1 MAYCSDDRARPA
13 ALVRRAT
20 SKCERQFSRG
30 PGGDVG
36 DLREHVVGPMADHGW
51 FRRAGRRPCGD
62 DIVPLFS
69 EFAGIGKRE
78 KNCRHGNCAQ
88 TPKRR
93 PFRAAGVA
101 IIAR

>member
-1 MAYCSDDRARPA
+1 MDR
-13 ALVRRAT
+13 
-20 SKCERQFSRG
+20 S
-30 PGGDVG
+30 GDVRG
-36 DLREHVVGPMADHGW
+36 CGEYVVRPV
-51 FRRAGRRPCGD
+51 AGQNWLGHAGQRPRSND
-62 DIVPLFS
+62 VVAFFS

-93 PFRAAGVA
+93 PFRAAGAA